1 MLDLTRLLPGP
12 LATLRLAELGA
23 DVLKIEPP
31 GEGDYAR
38 SMLQSDAD
46 RASGAPSAFYRIVN
60 RGKRSL
66 TLDLKTEAGRAKL
79 IELARDAD
87 VLVESFR
94 PTVMTRLGVGYDVLR
109 QVNPKLVYCAIT
121 GFGSEGAFA
130 DKAGHD
136 LNYIAYAGV
145 LDQLANGDGAPIVP
159 NFQLA
164 DLLGGAL
171 AAVTQMLAALWH
183 VARGGEGRFLDVSM
197 THAVHA
203 HNVMAHIALANAD
216 EPGTRAG
223 AGLLNGGV
231 PCYNVYRTA
240 DDKFVAVGA
249 LELKFWQTLCGAL
262 GRQVGR
268 AALESRAGHRRRGCE
283 GTDGAPRRVHPRA
296 HARRMD
302 GAPRTA
308 RLLRRAGA
316 HAGGS
321 GGASALSRR
330 RLTSRQGLT
339 RLTLV
344 VDEHVLAARD
354 VTANGRDD
362 FGLGHVRGHDAPRNL
377 PFAIDPFDDPASA
390 AERLL
395 QGRRDAAAAQ
405 MECWGGPG
413 CFDMFQ
419 SVILSIHPVTSA
431 RRRVVASSA
440 GPGSQK
446 DMKTAPAPGYSG
458 ARFSYGP
465 LPRVRSVHSRSRTR
479 SMASSIRSTAI
490 TLRPSTACFGAL
502 AFGISATEKP
512 SLAASF
518 RRSCPRG
525 DGRISPASP
534 TSPNVMRPFGRGLLR
549 IDE

>member
-1 MLDLTRLLPGP
+1 MTTSPALAGLRVLDLTRLLPGP
-12 LATLRLAELGA
+12 VATLRLAELGA

-66 TLDLKTEAGRAKL
+66 TLDLKTEAGRAEL
-79 IELARDAD
+79 IGLARDAD

-121 GFGSEGAFA
+121 GFGSEGPFA

-145 LDQLANGDGAPIVP
+145 LDQLADAGGAPIVP

-171 AAVTQMLAALWH
+171 AAVTQILAALWH
-183 VARGGEGRFLDVSM
+183 VARGGEGRFVDVSM

-262 GRQVGR
+262 GRPEW
-268 AALESRAGHRRRGCE
+268 AARHWSLGQATG
-283 GTDGAPRRVHPRA
+283 GADAKELTAHLAACFRDRTRDEWMALFEPLDCCVAPVLAPAEAAVHP
-296 HARRMD
+296 
-302 GAPRTA
+302 
-308 RLLRRAGA
+308 LF
-316 HAGGS
+316 
-321 GGASALSRR
+321 
-330 RLTSRQGLT
+330 
-339 RLTLV
+339 
-344 VDEHVLAARD
+344 RD
-354 VTANGRDD
+354 RED
-362 FGLGHVRGHDAPRNL
+362 
-377 PFAIDPFDDPASA
+377 
-390 AERLL
+390 
-395 QGRRDAAAAQ
+395 
-405 MECWGGPG
+405 
-413 CFDMFQ
+413 
-419 SVILSIHPVTSA
+419 
-431 RRRVVASSA
+431 
-440 GPGSQK
+440 
-446 DMKTAPAPGYSG
+446 
-458 ARFSYGP
+458 
-465 LPRVRSVHSRSRTR
+465 
-479 SMASSIRSTAI
+479 
-490 TLRPSTACFGAL
+490 
-502 AFGISATEKP
+502 
-512 SLAASF
+512 
-518 RRSCPRG
+518 
-525 DGRISPASP
+525 
-534 TSPNVMRPFGRGLLR
+534 
-549 IDE
+549 